1 MHKITKIATYSI
13 ILFVILSFNFFL
25 PRIMPGDPFAFLT
38 GDPTTDMPVVLDEE
52 IKAKLLA
59 YYGLD
64 KPLLEQYTDYIANLL
79 HGNLGWSIYYN
90 APVWDILKG
99 SLKWTLLLVGTSTVI
114 YIISGILLGAVSAW
128 KKGKKADAGLLTAI
142 LSISS
147 FPSFF
152 LGLLFI
158 IILGVNLHLFPI
170 SGARTPFMDY
180 STLSEEIIDILYH
193 LILPATTLILTSI
206 GGIYLLTRNS
216 MLNVLGEDYILTAR
230 AKGLG
235 EGYIMRWHALKN
247 ALLPISTMIA
257 LIAGFMISGTILV
270 ETVFAYPGVGRLLYD
285 AVLVRDYPLLQGAF
299 LIITLVIIAA
309 NFVADMIYVYLDPRV
324 KHK

>member
-1 MHKITKIATYSI
+1 
-13 ILFVILSFNFFL
+13 
-25 PRIMPGDPFAFLT
+25 MPGDPFAFLT

-99 SLKWTLLLVGTSTVI
+99 SLKWTLLLLGASTVI
-114 YIISGILLGAVSAW
+114 YMISGILLGAVSAW
-128 KKGKKADAGLLTAI
+128 KKGKRVDAGLLTAI

-158 IILGVNLHLFPI
+158 IILGVNLHFIPNIRCANSIYGL
-170 SGARTPFMDY
+170 
-180 STLSEEIIDILYH
+180 LNII
-193 LILPATTLILTSI
+193 
-206 GGIYLLTRNS
+206 
-216 MLNVLGEDYILTAR
+216 
-230 AKGLG
+230 
-235 EGYIMRWHALKN
+235 
-247 ALLPISTMIA
+247 
-257 LIAGFMISGTILV
+257 
-270 ETVFAYPGVGRLLYD
+270 
-285 AVLVRDYPLLQGAF
+285 
-299 LIITLVIIAA
+299 
-309 NFVADMIYVYLDPRV
+309 
-324 KHK
+324 